1 MRWRRRPTM
10 RGYRAPRHAASGG
23 TLRAMPMRR
32 NLLDGRHRGGGGSG
46 VDARHDKRPGVGDPP
61 RVGGSAGV
69 TGLSGSY
76 GPALNGKT
84 GVLGRV
90 CMAQPDF
97 FGIVAAVLA
106 VVLLMDIPVLWISG
120 KQVPELLGQLVFA
133 VFGFYFG
140 RAHLASR
147 SDEPREK
154 KGGGAAG

>member
-1 MRWRRRPTM
+1 M
-10 RGYRAPRHAASGG
+10 
-23 TLRAMPMRR
+23 
-32 NLLDGRHRGGGGSG
+32 
-46 VDARHDKRPGVGDPP
+46 
-61 RVGGSAGV
+61 

-84 GVLGRV
+84 GGEGRV

-106 VVLLMDIPVLWISG
+106 VVLLVDISVLWISG

-140 RAHLASR
+140 RAPLAPR
-147 SDEPREK
+147 GDEPKGKE
-154 KGGGAAG
+154 GGGAAG